1 MTKEEY
7 IKIMQEKDITPVLFF
22 YYRMKGGKLDIQNFK
37 NYFAFWLINVV
48 GIYLFTPII
57 EGVVYELNKHFRI
70 Y

>member
-22 YYRMKGGKLDIQNFK
+22 YYQIKGGKLDIQNFK
-37 NYFAFWLINVV
+37 NYFAFLVNQCSWN
-48 GIYLFTPII
+48 LFF
-57 EGVVYELNKHFRI
+57 YSC